1 VATLQDTA
9 AWLGRSRWIETRLYE
24 VMGGW
29 VPSTANPEVKALL
42 AAQCYHHAWHAE
54 VWEGLF
60 PTGYGMDLDEATSA
74 TSPELVSLFHHL
86 AGCVEPE
93 ARLAALYRAV
103 LPRKIA
109 AYRTWRSRA
118 NPVTDGALVRWLQL
132 VLVDEVDDWQAG
144 EFALQQVL
152 MSPEAVKRA
161 TSAQSEVETSLIVG
175 GGLYAGLPN
184 L

>member
-1 VATLQDTA
+1 
-9 AWLGRSRWIETRLYE
+9 
-24 VMGGW
+24 
-29 VPSTANPEVKALL
+29 
-42 AAQCYHHAWHAE
+42 
-54 VWEGLF
+54 
-60 PTGYGMDLDEATSA
+60 
-74 TSPELVSLFHHL
+74 
-86 AGCVEPE
+86 
-93 ARLAALYRAV
+93 
-103 LPRKIA
+103 
-109 AYRTWRSRA
+109 
-118 NPVTDGALVRWLQL
+118 LQL